1 MSEIGLFA
9 LKTDCDAPGSR
20 LLYPTMTLARAPLI
34 EAPANRHFAQ
44 LHRDPRALT
53 DAVTSYI
60 EAGLQRGNPVVVIAA
75 KAHAGLFLARL
86 REDGLDPSTYIRSG
100 QLELH
105 DAELT
110 LRKFMRNDEP
120 DWQDFRHAMASVF
133 ERVRAFG
140 RDTTQAY
147 SEMTNLLWQD
157 GKQEAAIHLEEYWN
171 ELAPAFSFSLFC
183 SYTLDVH
190 EDHAYTGPLEDIGRT
205 HSEILGNAEDERFR
219 TALDAASRDVFG
231 VPLSEMV
238 GFARRRNSGE
248 QRFPSGQRTM
258 LWVKRNLPSAS
269 GAVLERA
276 RRYYEESP
284 AGR

>member
-1 MSEIGLFA
+1 MSVPSVAAPLVNA
-9 LKTDCDAPGSR
+9 L
-20 LLYPTMTLARAPLI
+20 LI
-34 EAPANRHFAQ
+34 EAPVNRHFAQ
-44 LHRDPRALT
+44 LHGDPQTLT
-53 DAVTSYI
+53 DAVTIYLQT
-60 EAGLQRGNPVVVIAA
+60 GLRRGNGVVVFAA
-75 KAHAGLFLARL
+75 PDHKELFLAGL
-86 REDGLDPSTYIRSG
+86 RSAGLDPAVFLKSG

-110 LRKFMRNDEP
+110 LRKFMRDDMP
-120 DWQDFRHAMASVF
+120 DWEDFRWAMGSVF

-140 RDTTQAY
+140 RETTQAY

-157 GKQEAAIHLEEYWN
+157 GKQEAAIRLEEYWN
-171 ELAPAFSFSLFC
+171 ELARAFSFSLFC

-190 EDHAYTGPLEDIGRT
+190 EDHAYAGPLEDIGRT

-284 AGR
+284 DGK

>member
-1 MSEIGLFA
+1 MSSPLLREPL
-9 LKTDCDAPGSR
+9 TEAPG
-20 LLYPTMTLARAPLI
+20 
-34 EAPANRHFAQ
+34 NRHFAQ
-44 LHRDPRALT
+44 LHRDPGALT
-53 DAVTSYI
+53 DAVTSYL
-60 EAGLQRGNPVVVIAA
+60 ETGLRRGNPVVVIATPG
-75 KAHAGLFLARL
+75 HAGLFLPRL
-86 REDGLDPSTYIRSG
+86 REDGLDLSAFLRSG

-133 ERVRAFG
+133 DRVRAFG
-140 RDTTQAY
+140 RGTTQAC
-147 SEMTNLLWQD
+147 SEMTNLLWQN
-157 GKQEAAIHLEEYWN
+157 GNQQAAIGLEEYWN
-171 ELAPAFSFSLFC
+171 ELARLYPFSLFC

-190 EDHAYTGPLEDIGRT
+190 EDHAYAGPLEDIGRT
-205 HSEILGNAEDERFR
+205 HSEILGTAEDERFR
-219 TALDAASRDVFG
+219 MALDAASRDVFG
-231 VPLSEMV
+231 VPLSEIV

-276 RRYYEESP
+276 RRYYEDSP
-284 AGR
+284 AAK